1 LKKNLKYTTLVLILV
16 AFTLPLTLPVF
27 LQMQHLHHQWQ
38 MLEEL
43 ETQQLTSITVKANEI
58 QWVKEGKECMLD
70 SELFDVKNMSVSNDL
85 VVLNGL
91 FDKAEKKIKKS
102 LEDNTKNEQHNNKAQ
117 QLIKLFS
124 IAVTNSETE
133 KLTPYFAC
141 EKLTTHFVH
150 TIYTSHFPDYTTPP
164 PKIC

>member
-1 LKKNLKYTTLVLILV
+1 M
-16 AFTLPLTLPVF
+16 F
-27 LQMQHLHHQWQ
+27 LQIQHLHHQWQ

-43 ETQQLTSITVKANEI
+43 ESQQLTSITVKANEI
-58 QWVKEGKECMLD
+58 EWVKEGKECILYG
-70 SELFDVKNMSVSNDL
+70 ELFDVKNMYVSNDQ

-91 FDKAEKKIKKS
+91 FDKEEKKIKKS
-102 LEDNTKNEQHNNKAQ
+102 LEDNTKNEQHSNKAQ

-124 IAVTNSETE
+124 IAVTYTETE
-133 KLTPYFAC
+133 KLTPYFAG
-141 EKLTTHFVH
+141 KKITTHFVN